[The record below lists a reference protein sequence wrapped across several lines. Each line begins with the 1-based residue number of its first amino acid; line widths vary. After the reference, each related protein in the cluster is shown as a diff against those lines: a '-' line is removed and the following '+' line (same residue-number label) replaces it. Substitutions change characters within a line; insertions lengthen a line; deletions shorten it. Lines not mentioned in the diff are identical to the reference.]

1 MDKGVDTKF
10 LESRQLDTIATDILK
25 PVGISKGFMIWMGF
39 LSVLLLACIY
49 TFIVQC
55 EKGLI
60 VTGMRDYVSWG
71 MYIST
76 FVFFVASSLVGMLIT
91 SVLGLIGYNWA
102 KPIGRIAEIVAV
114 GFAAIA
120 GVIIVVDMG
129 RPERLPFVFMYGRIQ
144 SPIFWDITVVTTYL
158 VLSLL
163 LYFLPLIPD
172 LAIAKGR
179 MGHTPRWLQR
189 TYQTLSLNWK
199 HTPEQYKIL
208 FRSIR
213 IFLILIIPNAL
224 AIHTVTSWL
233 FALNPRAG
241 WDSTNFGPY
250 FVSGAFVCG
259 VAAVIVVMYF
269 VRNSLK
275 LEKYLTLDLFDKV
288 GKLLVLVAIIYL
300 YFNLNEFL
308 VPGYKMA
315 KFSAPEINEL
325 FTGKYALIFWFAE
338 FGGIILPI
346 VLLLFRQ
353 MRKPLPMLLISIVV
367 LFASWV
373 KRLIIVV
380 PTLANPY
387 LPKEFVPHT
396 WMVYKP
402 TFIETA
408 NTIGC
413 FVIIAM
419 IISVLVKLFP
429 VIPIWE
435 MAEEKTK
442 TEEDTRH

>member
-1 MDKGVDTKF
+1 
-10 LESRQLDTIATDILK
+10 
-25 PVGISKGFMIWMGF
+25 
-39 LSVLLLACIY
+39 
-49 TFIVQC
+49 
-55 EKGLI
+55 
-60 VTGMRDYVSWG
+60 
-71 MYIST
+71 
-76 FVFFVASSLVGMLIT
+76 
-91 SVLGLIGYNWA
+91 
-102 KPIGRIAEIVAV
+102 
-114 GFAAIA
+114 
-120 GVIIVVDMG
+120 MG

-158 VLSLL
+158 VISLL

-172 LAIAKGR
+172 LAIGEGR
-179 MGHTPRWLQR
+179 IGHTPQWLQW
-189 TYQTLSLNWK
+189 TYKTLSLNWN
-199 HTPEQYKIL
+199 HSPDQYKIL
-208 FRSIR
+208 LRSIR
-213 IFLILIIPNAL
+213 ILLILIIPNAL

-259 VAAVIVVMYF
+259 VAAVIIVMYF
-269 VRNSLK
+269 VRNTLK
-275 LEKYLTLDLFDKV
+275 LDKYLTLDLFDKV

-315 KFSAPEINEL
+315 EFSATEINEL
-325 FTGKYALIFWFAE
+325 FTGKYAPIFWFAE
-338 FGGIILPI
+338 IGGIILPI

-353 MRKPLPMLLISIVV
+353 MRRPLPMLLVSVIV

-373 KRLIIVV
+373 KRLIIIV
-380 PTLANPY
+380 PTMANPY
-387 LPKEFVPHT
+387 LPKEYVPHA

-402 TFIETA
+402 TLIETSI
-408 NTIGC
+408 TLGC
-413 FVIIAM
+413 FILIVM

-435 MAEEKTK
+435 MAEEESK
-442 TEEDTRH
+442 